1 MRTRSFLLLLGLASL
16 SAVVLSA
23 PALAASGAAY
33 FKGKTIIYI
42 VATGAGGGYDFYG
55 RLISQYMERALP
67 GSTIIV
73 KNVPGA
79 GHIIGASQIYNS
91 KANGLTIGTFNTGL
105 IYQQVIG
112 RKGIKFDLA
121 KMSWIG
127 KASSDP
133 RVLMASVTSEVKTLA
148 DLRRET
154 ATLMS
159 TSGVGSSGY
168 NDTMMLAKVLNWN
181 IKLVPGYRG
190 MQSEMAMRRGE
201 IDAAVGSLSS
211 ADLFVKNGY
220 GRIIFQ
226 VGGTPPEGVPLLRD
240 LVKGEDARSIAAL
253 IGSQGELARLT
264 AGPPGIPADR
274 LEALRAAYKSALNDP
289 DFRAKAKKIGR
300 PVDPLFGEDVAKKI
314 KAALQQ
320 SPKTVALVRKILNV
334 KAPSIKVGP
343 IAIEVQKKGRYIVF
357 TGASGKKVKS
367 KVSGSRT
374 KIKIAGK
381 KANRKKL
388 KTGMKCK
395 IDYKPGGRN
404 EPKTLDCE

>member
-1 MRTRSFLLLLGLASL
+1 MRTRSILLSLGLASL

-33 FKGKTIIYI
+33 FKGKTITYI

-55 RLISQYMERALP
+55 RLISEYMERALP

-79 GHIIGASQIYNS
+79 GHMIGASQIYNS

-133 RVLMASVTSEVKTLA
+133 RVLMASIKSEVKTLA

-154 ATLMS
+154 ATVMS

-168 NDTMMLAKVLNWN
+168 NDTKMLAKVLNWN
-181 IKLVPGYRG
+181 IKLVLGYRG
-190 MQSEMAMRRGE
+190 MDSEMAMRRGE
-201 IDAAVGSLSS
+201 IDAAVSSRSS
-211 ADLFVKNGY
+211 ADLFVKNGF

-226 VGGTPPEGVPLLRD
+226 VGGTPPEGVPLLKS

-264 AGPPGIPADR
+264 AGPPGISADR
-274 LEALRAAYKSALNDP
+274 LAALRSAYRKALTDP
-289 DFRAKAKKIGR
+289 EFIAKAKKASR

-320 SPKTVALVRKILNV
+320 SPETVALVRKILNV
-334 KAPSIKVGP
+334 KPPSIKVGP
-343 IAIEVQKKGRYIVF
+343 IAIEVQKKGRFIVF
-357 TGASGKKVKS
+357 TGPDGKKVKS

>member
-1 MRTRSFLLLLGLASL
+1 MRTRSFLLSLGLASL

-79 GHIIGASQIYNS
+79 GHIIGASKIYNS

-105 IYQQVIG
+105 IFQQVIG

-133 RVLMASVTSEVKTLA
+133 RVLMASVTSKVKTLA

-154 ATLMS
+154 ATMMS

-201 IDAAVGSLSS
+201 IDAAVSSLSS

-220 GRIIFQ
+220 GRFIFQ
-226 VGGTPPEGVPLLRD
+226 VGGTPPKGVPLLKS

-274 LEALRAAYKSALNDP
+274 LGALRAAYKSALNDP

-357 TGASGKKVKS
+357 AGAGGKKVKS

>member
-1 MRTRSFLLLLGLASL
+1 MRTRSFLLSLGLASL

-33 FKGKTIIYI
+33 FKGKTITYS

-67 GSTIIV
+67 GSTIII

-79 GHIIGASQIYNS
+79 GHIIGASKIYNS

-121 KMSWIG
+121 NMSWIG

-133 RVLMASVTSEVKTLA
+133 RVLMASVTSKVKTLA
-148 DLRRET
+148 DLGRET
-154 ATLMS
+154 ATKMS

-201 IDAAVGSLSS
+201 IDAAISSLSS
-211 ADLFVKNGY
+211 AGLFVKNGY
-220 GRIIFQ
+220 GRFIFQ
-226 VGGTPPEGVPLLRD
+226 VGGTPPKGVPLLKD
-240 LVKGEDARSIAAL
+240 LAKGDDAQSIAAL

-274 LEALRAAYKSALNDP
+274 LGALRAAYKSALNDP

-357 TGASGKKVKS
+357 AGAGGKKVKS

>member
-1 MRTRSFLLLLGLASL
+1 MRTRSFLLSLGLASL
-16 SAVVLSA
+16 SAVALNA
-23 PALAASGAAY
+23 PAVAASGAAY
-33 FKGKTIIYI
+33 FKGKTINYV

-55 RLISQYMERALP
+55 RLISEYMERALP

-79 GHIIGASQIYNS
+79 GHMIGANQVYNS

-133 RVLMASVTSEVKTLA
+133 RVLMASIESKVKTLA

-154 ATLMS
+154 ATMMS

-168 NDTMMLAKVLNWN
+168 NDTKMLAKVLNWN
-181 IKLVPGYRG
+181 IKLVLGYRG

-201 IDAAVGSLSS
+201 IEAAIGSRSS

-220 GRIIFQ
+220 GRFIFQ
-226 VGGTPPEGVPLLRD
+226 VGGTPPKGVPLLKS
-240 LVKGEDARSIAAL
+240 LVKGEDAQSIAAL
-253 IGSQGELARLT
+253 IGSQGDLARLT

-274 LEALRAAYKSALNDP
+274 LAALRLAYEKALTDP
-289 DFRAKAKKIGR
+289 GFIAKAKKAGR
-300 PVDPLFGEDVAKKI
+300 PIDPLFGEDVAKKI

-320 SPKTVALVRKILNV
+320 SPQTVALVRNILSV

-357 TGASGKKVKS
+357 TGADGKKVKS

-381 KANRKKL
+381 KAKRKKL